1 MVIYS
6 NINFSLEQNFLTYVI
21 ATCPSL
27 VANRSFYVI
36 ANDFFHIYFDLIFPF
51 NNSFGLSITQRLTY
65 EQLQVSKERRRITYS
80 LESNLQFNKESFFS
94 IHI

>member
-6 NINFSLEQNFLTYVI
+6 NVNFSLEQNFLTYVI

-51 NNSFGLSITQRLTY
+51 NNSCGLLNNTKTYLT
-65 EQLQVSKERRRITYS
+65 VTS
-80 LESNLQFNKESFFS
+80 LKKKASDYVFS
-94 IHI
+94 